1 MSTCLQWYIWSE
13 MTQFWFY
20 SQRVEIF
27 VRLVR
32 GVAPAPSSQ
41 LCSVRQFPQS
51 EWGEGGHNNK
61 VCIWSSLMHCY
72 LKAKSLSSGVCTL
85 GLKSTCPKNCFT

>member
-1 MSTCLQWYIWSE
+1 

-32 GVAPAPSSQ
+32 GVAPAPCSQ

-51 EWGEGGHNNK
+51 ECGEDTIIRFAL
-61 VCIWSSLMHCY
+61 VQFLLCIII
-72 LKAKSLSSGVCTL
+72 
-85 GLKSTCPKNCFT
+85 

>member
-1 MSTCLQWYIWSE
+1 

-61 VCIWSSLMHCY
+61 VCI
-72 LKAKSLSSGVCTL
+72 
-85 GLKSTCPKNCFT
+85 

>member
-1 MSTCLQWYIWSE
+1 

-61 VCIWSSLMHCY
+61 GCICY
-72 LKAKSLSSGVCTL
+72 LKTKSLTTIYWSLYSL
-85 GLKSTCPKNCFT
+85 FKKYMS